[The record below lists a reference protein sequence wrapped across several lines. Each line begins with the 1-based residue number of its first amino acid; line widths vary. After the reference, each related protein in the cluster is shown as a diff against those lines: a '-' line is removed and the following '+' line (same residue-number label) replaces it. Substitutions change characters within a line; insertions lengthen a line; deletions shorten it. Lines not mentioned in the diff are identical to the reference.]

1 MPVRFPCCLNEK
13 EFNLFGTRQR
23 RTRRLLITFN
33 EYFFPSRAYLG
44 WVCFRPVPWAVR
56 ELPTLPVPAV
66 GQVGVWVP
74 LGPTCGFCS
83 PCSAAQPGQVG
94 SVLPGTASGVG
105 RDGTGWDGMGAC
117 RACCRHWAPRQGSIG
132 ASQSSAVRTHCHP
145 LVGSRGTTPKC
156 LQPNHDQMAAVG
168 WAGCAGEHL
177 AQGSGCRAPVCVCM
191 VGFFFFL
198 MRSRVVINWLMID
211 WA

>member
-105 RDGTGWDGMGAC
+105 RDGTGRDGCLQGLLQALGTPAGLHRGFTKQC
-117 RACCRHWAPRQGSIG
+117 SEDPLSPARWQPWHDPKVPPTQPR
-132 ASQSSAVRTHCHP
+132 P
-145 LVGSRGTTPKC
+145 NGSRGLGGLC
-156 LQPNHDQMAAVG
+156 R
-168 WAGCAGEHL
+168 
-177 AQGSGCRAPVCVCM
+177 RAPRSGQWVPGSRLCVHGW
-191 VGFFFFL
+191 VFFFL
-198 MRSRVVINWLMID
+198 NEE
-211 WA
+211 

>member
-1 MPVRFPCCLNEK
+1 MKRNLIYLGQGSGGRGGCL
-13 EFNLFGTRQR
+13 LH
-23 RTRRLLITFN
+23 LMSI
-33 EYFFPSRAYLG
+33 FFQAGHIWDGFVFVPSRGPCGSSPPSRCPQWGRWGFESRWGQRVAFAAPALLLSQG
-44 WVCFRPVPWAVR
+44 RWAACCR
-56 ELPTLPVPAV
+56 
-66 GQVGVWVP
+66 
-74 LGPTCGFCS
+74 
-83 PCSAAQPGQVG
+83 AQPAGWDG
-94 SVLPGTASGVG
+94 MG
-105 RDGTGWDGMGAC
+105 RDGMGAC